1 MSFLRSVCKNIV
13 GVCLAYIALRLS
25 LMLFSWGSQLVRC
38 AQLYLEI
45 YVSENQRVLTMRAA
59 V

>member
-13 GVCLAYIALRLS
+13 DVCLAYIALRLS
-25 LMLFSWGSQLVRC
+25 LMLFSWESQLVRC